1 METRRIYI
9 YIYIY
14 IKGMTSLGMKEAC
27 LRGRKSVITS
37 IEKRRG
43 EVNLGKH
50 TAFLFQNQQLAM
62 SAKPHLSG

>member
-1 METRRIYI
+1 
-9 YIYIY
+9 
-14 IKGMTSLGMKEAC
+14 MTSLGMKEAC

-62 SAKPHLSG
+62 SAKPHLYG